1 MGLNTVLKARHRI
14 KEEYSRNPGTARTR
28 AYERSRAGLDA
39 AALRLG
45 RNRRAAL
52 SRARKKAHND
62 PLWPT
67 LSAAEQECRERVLRE
82 NIDRKYAEKEA
93 EVMEKWNAPLD
104 ADSDTSGDPNATT
117 SDIGIQQDDEDKGS
131 ESIRSDEDDVSDDQ
145 FDENIDEPH
154 PLDKRDNEGKLQVSE
169 EVKKDFGEIIR
180 RRAGDMKRA
189 MRPFRLWSSQS
200 DEEQI
205 ESESE
210 GREQNSVNE

>member
-1 MGLNTVLKARHRI
+1 MDRKTVCK
-14 KEEYSRNPGTARTR
+14 
-28 AYERSRAGLDA
+28 
-39 AALRLG
+39 RL
-45 RNRRAAL
+45 
-52 SRARKKAHND
+52 SE
-62 PLWPT
+62 
-67 LSAAEQECRERVLRE
+67 SANVAISDLRE
-82 NIDRKYAEKEA
+82 TLITN
-93 EVMEKWNAPLD
+93 
-104 ADSDTSGDPNATT
+104 T
-117 SDIGIQQDDEDKGS
+117 SDIGMQQDDEDKGS
-131 ESIRSDEDDVSDDQ
+131 ESIHSDEDDISDDQ